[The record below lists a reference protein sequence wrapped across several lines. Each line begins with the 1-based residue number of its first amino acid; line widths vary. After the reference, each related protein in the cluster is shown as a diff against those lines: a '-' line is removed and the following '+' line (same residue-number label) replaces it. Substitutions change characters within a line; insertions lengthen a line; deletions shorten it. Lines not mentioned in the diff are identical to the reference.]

1 MPRGKVFIGLFA
13 LDANH
18 DFHYPKYFSML
29 PSGPTPK
36 ASFTEGFFEVAAAQ
50 NPKPQTVA
58 ITAEDAEFSR
68 NAADGARENIHKYGF
83 KVVYDRTYP
92 PNTTDFSPII
102 RAIQA
107 TNPDLVVIC
116 SYPNTSVGMVQTAS
130 ELGLKPKMM
139 GGGMVGIQYTA
150 IKSKLKG
157 KLNGIV
163 NYEFWVPTPKL
174 MAPAMPIVMQRKKAF
189 LGLYGLGVNSDFKYD
204 RYFAMIPS
212 GPEPKTS
219 FTKGFFDTAMAQNP
233 KPTTVAIVAA
243 DAEFSKNASDGARE
257 NAQKAGLKIVYDKS
271 YPPATTDFA
280 PIVRAIQATNPDLV
294 VICSYP
300 LDSVGMVLAAN
311 EAKLTP
317 KMIGGAMVG
326 LQSTVFKTKLGPAL
340 NGYMNYDFWLPAKS
354 LMFKGTAEFLQKY
367 QDRAAK
373 AGVDPLGYYMAPFS
387 YAYLE
392 VLGQA
397 ITATKSVDDA
407 KLADHLRKTTFKTIV
422 GDVSFG
428 KGGEWAKT
436 RVFQAQ
442 FRGIKGNGVEQF
454 KNVDTLAIITP
465 AEYKSGDVIYPYEKA
480 KQ

>member
-1 MPRGKVFIGLFA
+1 MLRFLKSAAFAGLVA
-13 LDANH
+13 GAMMAA
-18 DFHYPKYFSML
+18 P
-29 PSGPTPK
+29 
-36 ASFTEGFFEVAAAQ
+36 VAAQDKQPIKIGFGMAETGPLGPNGKSALLAMEIWVEETNAKGGLLGRPVQ
-50 NPKPQTVA
+50 LVHYDDQSNPSTV
-58 ITAEDAEFSR
+58 
-68 NAADGARENIHKYGF
+68 
-83 KVVYDRTYP
+83 P
-92 PNTTDFSPII
+92 
-102 RAIQA
+102 
-107 TNPDLVVIC
+107 
-116 SYPNTSVGMVQTAS
+116 
-130 ELGLKPKMM
+130 
-139 GGGMVGIQYTA
+139 GIY
-150 IKSKLKG
+150 SKLLDVDKVDV
-157 KLNGIV
+157 IV
-163 NYEFWVPTPKL
+163 GGYGTNML
-174 MAPAMPIVMQRKKAF
+174 APAMPVVVQRKKVF
-189 LGLYGLGVNSDFKYD
+189 LGLYGLGVNSDFNYD

-257 NAQKAGLKIVYDKS
+257 NANKAGLKIVYDKS
-271 YPPATTDFA
+271 YPPSTTDFA

-311 EAKLTP
+311 EAKLNP

-354 LMFKGTAEFLQKY
+354 LMFNGTAEFLQKY

-387 YAYLE
+387 YAYLD

-407 KLADHLRKTTFKTIV
+407 KIADYLRKTTFKTIV
-422 GDVSFG
+422 GDIAFG
-428 KGGEWAKT
+428 KNGEWAKS

-442 FRGIKGNGVEQF
+442 FRGIKGNGIDQF
-454 KNVDTLAIITP
+454 KNPDTLTIITP
-465 AEYKSGDVIYPYEKA
+465 AEFKSGDVIYPFEKA
-480 KQ
+480 RQ